1 MNYKIAINPIGGGS
15 DIGLQNGNILEKDV
29 SLLVSKYIKN
39 RLDELGID
47 NIITRDDDINIS
59 LDSRI
64 DLINNSIGLG
74 DNTIIITNGLSED
87 ISGVEIIYALRNTNN
102 FAKIISQQLE
112 NSDIS
117 INKYYQ
123 LRMEEDTA
131 LDSDYIIRNTLDS
144 ESIIINYANVNDKDD
159 LNNFINNYKEYAE
172 AVVRAIAIYTK
183 NNYIPTDKG
192 DYYTVKKGDSLYSI
206 ARVYDIS
213 VEDLKKANNLT
224 DNILSIGQVLKI
236 PDIVL
241 KSDTNIY
248 YVKKGDSLYKIAKL
262 YGVSVDDIKKL
273 NNLTSDNLSIGQE
286 ILIPSVSNTY
296 TVVKGDSLYKIAN
309 LYGISVD
316 DLKNKNN
323 LTSNILSIG
332 QVLIIPDDLKSYVVK
347 RGDTLYKIAK
357 DNNITVDYL
366 KSINNLVSNTL
377 SVGQVLKL

>member
-15 DIGLQNGNILEKDV
+15 DIGLKNGNILEKDV

-87 ISGVEIIYALRNTNN
+87 ISGVEIIYALRNTSN

-262 YGVSVDDIKKL
+262 YGISVDDIKKL

-357 DNNITVDYL
+357 DNNVTVDYL